1 MKRQGDSLEKP
12 RPTNM
17 AQQQQQQAQ
26 AGYTYDNVPPQPV
39 PLKYVVQEAV
49 KRYMGAELFISIST
63 CSWKYSCLQRF
74 LDARWFDDTL
84 SEAQRGDVKQQA
96 LVGQMYAE
104 GFGCQRDP
112 KVCARMQ

>member
-1 MKRQGDSLEKP
+1 
-12 RPTNM
+12 M
-17 AQQQQQQAQ
+17 AQQQQAQ
-26 AGYTYDNVPPQPV
+26 TGYSYDNVPPQPV

-49 KRYMGAELFISIST
+49 K
-63 CSWKYSCLQRF
+63 
-74 LDARWFDDTL
+74 RWFDDTL

-112 KVCARMQ
+112 KAAKEWIDRASMRGYRMQGVYCEL